1 MKRSIG
7 SNSSGNSGSSKKSKK
22 SNQKTLGAAW
32 GAASRPSSSSY
43 RSSPF
48 SDFGSYMEVKN
59 RKLQDQFETEASSG
73 VSGSEELIFQ
83 GVSIFVDGFTIPS
96 HQELRGYMLRYG
108 GRFENYFSRR
118 SVTHIICSNLPDS
131 KVKNLRAFSRGLP
144 VVKPSWIVDSISANR
159 LLGWVPYQLDQL
171 NDTQP
176 KLSAFFAPRRH
187 SNPPVTSSQPETGYS
202 EAEEGS
208 SIIAG
213 DSEESRDNVVDEIDG
228 VYTEK
233 TTPEMTAQTR
243 TDKLKSSEVNAET
256 LGNYDKEEKELTSEL
271 QPTSNLPS
279 ASDNKSSHGKPVAPA
294 AGSSVRRHS
303 TVEDPNFVEN
313 YFKDSFFVS
322 VVIRNRLELQD
333 KPVAVCHSDSPK
345 GTAEI
350 SSANYPARAYGVKA
364 GMFVRHAKDLCPQ
377 LVIVPYNFEA
387 YEEVADQFYD
397 ILHRHCR
404 KVQAVSCDEAFL
416 DVSDLRDVEPEFL
429 ASTIRKEILDT
440 TGCSAS
446 AGIGGT
452 MLMARLATRVAK
464 PAGQFHISAEK
475 VEEFLDQ
482 LAVGTLPGVG
492 SVLKEKLEMQNIQTC
507 RQLRLISK
515 DSLQKDFGVKT
526 GEMLWSYSR
535 GLDLRSV
542 TAVQESKSIGAEVNW
557 GVRFRDQQDVQH
569 FLQCLCKEVSLR
581 LQGCEM
587 IGRTFTLKIKKRKKD
602 AGEPAKYMGCGDCD
616 NFSRSITVPA
626 ATDDIEVLQRI
637 SKKLFGSFNLDVK
650 EVRGVGLQVSKLE
663 GADPSNKG
671 SKTLT
676 SWLNSAPASIQTE
689 KDDHS
694 GDTNSS
700 LPPMCHLDME
710 VLENLP
716 PELLTELDG
725 TYGGKL
731 FELIEKKRGKRKIN
745 SDSSHVS
752 LDEPHVAHPPFA
764 RAPNE
769 RAIETN
775 DLMPLSLSQVDV
787 SVLQELPEE
796 LRADVLGAFPA
807 HPRQQ
812 SSSDAPM
819 ETCKKQDKETTYIND
834 GENEIGF
841 SSSSLWFGNP
851 PLWVENFKVS
861 GNSTLEKISEIYC
874 NVAQSRPMLSTVL
887 QRVISEVGSFHDA
900 SIKDLEKTVDDV
912 CEFLNEY
919 IKIKVEGDI
928 EEIYLCFRL
937 LKRLAARSQL
947 FHQVYEIVSHFIQKP
962 YALKLL
968 FGWMLLKNAYLQSPA
983 SMAAMLSHRLRR
995 VLLALPSSFQRSFT
1009 PTRASHFPHVSSLLR
1024 QTLAVKQQPTEL
1036 TQSPA
1041 RLLSTTQYQYD
1052 PYTGEDSFT
1061 PDNEGCDFNHWL
1073 ITMDFPKENP
1083 PSREEMISI
1092 FEQTCAKGLGL
1103 SLEEAKKKIY
1113 AICTTSYQGFQATM
1127 SIGEVEK
1134 FRDLP
1139 GVQYIIP
1146 DSYVDVE
1153 NKVYGEKENAS
1164 EEDKSQEA
1172 QKQLD
1177 QELTSG
1183 QVIGQ
1188 GSQTP
1193 PEQRFFKQDQGSR
1206 MPPEQRSFKQN
1217 QGTLTPIQWRPTPR
1231 QWKGRGE
1238 VPTSRQGPSFQWSF
1252 NRDQGNPTLGQR
1264 QVQGNQI
1271 PSFQGSF
1278 NQGQGTPF
1286 VGKVQD
1292 QESQTPSSQRSYN
1305 QGQGTPMSGQG
1316 QGSQA
1321 PSYHMGYSQGQGA
1334 QAPPYQ
1340 GSPSSYGQGAVAN
1353 YNQGPP
1359 QGNFI
1364 QGTHENYNQM
1374 GRGNNTPQSG
1384 GNSGPSQGAGS
1395 PGFGHGQGQL
1405 LSPYQGSYNQGQGT
1419 PMPGQVQ
1426 GGHSYQIGYSQGQGA
1441 PVPPYQVNYNHGTP
1455 GNNGQW
1461 AFVNYNQG
1469 PPHCNFL
1476 QGPHQNYNQGGQWNY
1491 SPPNG
1496 VNYGPPQFGNQIP
1509 QYQLSYNQGQGAPFP
1524 GQWQCPGCGMLL
1536 YQGSYNQGQGTPNH
1550 GQWQG
1555 FAKMPSY
1562 QARTPSSS
1570 GQGTSANFN
1579 QGIPVHYN
1587 QKGEGNYNLQS
1598 GGSYGNTNT
1607 HGSAGFS
1614 GQGQNQRN
1622 VAGDW
1627 SNNNNPK
1634 DPIETGKLKSQ
1645 ASVEKRVVVLCNWT
1659 GKLKSKI

>member
-313 YFKDSFFVS
+313 YFKNSRLHFIGTWRNRYRKRFHGSFNGLKWTDSGQNTAENANKSTIIHIDLDSFFVS

-482 LAVGTLPGVG
+482 LAVGTLSGVG

-671 SKTLT
+671 SSKTLT

-689 KDDHS
+689 KDDHVFAAEVREIPADCKRRDTGGVSSLRECNSAEPSVQS

-968 FGWMLLKNAYLQSPA
+968 FGWMLLKNAYLQRKVSGINGRHALPPSPA
-983 SMAAMLSHRLRR
+983 SSPRLTFLFPTILHSNSR
-995 VLLALPSSFQRSFT
+995 LPF
-1009 PTRASHFPHVSSLLR
+1009 
-1024 QTLAVKQQPTEL
+1024 
-1036 TQSPA
+1036 
-1041 RLLSTTQYQYD
+1041 
-1052 PYTGEDSFT
+1052 
-1061 PDNEGCDFNHWL
+1061 
-1073 ITMDFPKENP
+1073 
-1083 PSREEMISI
+1083 PSRIVSVTANPGGDKYEDGVITPGPVPVPTKEG
-1092 FEQTCAKGLGL
+1092 FD
-1103 SLEEAKKKIY
+1103 SL
-1113 AICTTSYQGFQATM
+1113 
-1127 SIGEVEK
+1127 
-1134 FRDLP
+1134 
-1139 GVQYIIP
+1139 
-1146 DSYVDVE
+1146 
-1153 NKVYGEKENAS
+1153 EKENAS

-1562 QARTPSSS
+1562 QASYSHSQGASVPPHQGTPSSS

-1634 DPIETGKLKSQ
+1634 DPIETGKVS
-1645 ASVEKRVVVLCNWT
+1645 S
-1659 GKLKSKI
+1659 

>member
-32 GAASRPSSSSY
+32 GAASRPPSSSS

-59 RKLQDQFETEASSG
+59 RKLQNQFETEASSG
-73 VSGSEELIFQ
+73 VSGSEKLIFQ

-176 KLSAFFAPRRH
+176 KLSAFFAPRRL
-187 SNPPVTSSQPETGYS
+187 SNPPVTSSQPETGHS

-213 DSEESRDNVVDEIDG
+213 DSEESRAHVADEIDG

-233 TTPEMTAQTR
+233 TTPEMTAQTI
-243 TDKLKSSEVNAET
+243 THDLKSSEVNAET
-256 LGNYDKEEKELTSEL
+256 LGNYDKEEKELSSAL
-271 QPTSNLPS
+271 QSTTNLPS

-294 AGSSVRRHS
+294 AGSSIRRHS
-303 TVEDPNFVEN
+303 TLEDPNFVEN
-313 YFKDSFFVS
+313 YFKNSRLHFIGTWRNRYRKRFHGSFNGLKWADSGQNTAENAKKLTIIHIDLDSFFVS

-416 DVSDLRDVEPEFL
+416 DVSDLRDVEPEYT
-429 ASTIRKEILDT
+429 ASTIRREIIET

-464 PAGQFHISAEK
+464 PAGQFHISAKK

-492 SVLKEKLEMQNIQTC
+492 SVLKEKLEKQNIQTC
-507 RQLRLISK
+507 RQLRLMSK
-515 DSLQKDFGVKT
+515 DALQKDFGVKT

-626 ATDDIEVLQRI
+626 ATDDVEVLQRI
-637 SKKLFGSFNLDVK
+637 SKKLFGSFCLDVK

-671 SKTLT
+671 SSKTLT
-676 SWLNSAPASIQTE
+676 SWLNSAPASVQTE
-689 KDDHS
+689 KDDNVFAAEVREILADGKRRDTGGVS
-694 GDTNSS
+694 SLRECNSAEPSVQSDDTNSS

-716 PELLTELDG
+716 PELLSELDG

-752 LDEPHVAHPPFA
+752 LDEPHVAHPPIA
-764 RAPNE
+764 REPKE
-769 RAIETN
+769 RGIEMN
-775 DLMPLSLSQVDV
+775 DLVPLSLSQVDV

-796 LRADVLGAFPA
+796 LRADVLGAFHA
-807 HPRQQ
+807 HRRQQ

-819 ETCKKQDKETTYIND
+819 ETGKKQDKETTYIND
-834 GENEIGF
+834 AENEIGF

-861 GNSTLEKISEIYC
+861 GNSTLEKMSEIYYK
-874 NVAQSRPMLSTVL
+874 VAQSRPMLSTVL
-887 QRVISEVGSFHDA
+887 QRAISEVGSFHDESA
-900 SIKDLEKTVDDV
+900 SDLEKTVYDV
-912 CEFLNEY
+912 CEFLKEY
-919 IKIKVEGDI
+919 VKIKVEGDI

-937 LKRLAARSQL
+937 LRRLAARSQL
-947 FHQVYEIVSHFIQKP
+947 FHQVCEIVSPFIQKP
-962 YALKLL
+962 YAFKLL
-968 FGWMLLKNAYLQSPA
+968 FGWMLLKNAYLQRKVSGINGRHALPPSPA
-983 SMAAMLSHRLRR
+983 SSPRFTLLFPTILHSSSRL
-995 VLLALPSSFQRSFT
+995 PF
-1009 PTRASHFPHVSSLLR
+1009 
-1024 QTLAVKQQPTEL
+1024 
-1036 TQSPA
+1036 
-1041 RLLSTTQYQYD
+1041 
-1052 PYTGEDSFT
+1052 
-1061 PDNEGCDFNHWL
+1061 
-1073 ITMDFPKENP
+1073 
-1083 PSREEMISI
+1083 PSRIASVTANPAVCFQFSGDKYEDGVITPGPVPVPTKEG
-1092 FEQTCAKGLGL
+1092 FD
-1103 SLEEAKKKIY
+1103 SLE
-1113 AICTTSYQGFQATM
+1113 
-1127 SIGEVEK
+1127 
-1134 FRDLP
+1134 
-1139 GVQYIIP
+1139 
-1146 DSYVDVE
+1146 
-1153 NKVYGEKENAS
+1153 KESAS
-1164 EEDKSQEA
+1164 EEDKTLEA
-1172 QKQLD
+1172 QTQPD

-1183 QVIGQ
+1183 QVLGQ

-1193 PEQRFFKQDQGSR
+1193 PEQILFKQDQGTLAPIQGQDQGSR
-1206 MPPEQRSFKQN
+1206 MPPEQERSFKQN
-1217 QGTLTPIQWRPTPR
+1217 QGPLTPIQWRPTPR

-1238 VPTSRQGPSFQWSF
+1238 VSTSRQGPSFQWNF

-1278 NQGQGTPF
+1278 KQGQGTPF
-1286 VGKVQD
+1286 VGKVQS
-1292 QESQTPSSQRSYN
+1292 QESQMPSSQRSYN
-1305 QGQGTPMSGQG
+1305 QGQGTPIYAQEQGKG
-1316 QGSQA
+1316 QGSQT
-1321 PSYHMGYSQGQGA
+1321 SFNHMGYGQGQGA

-1340 GSPSSYGQGAVAN
+1340 GSPSSYGQGAVVN

-1359 QGNFI
+1359 QGNLT
-1364 QGTHENYNQM
+1364 QGTHENYNQI

-1384 GNSGPSQGAGS
+1384 GNYGPSQGAGS
-1395 PGFGHGQGQL
+1395 PGYGHGQGQGGGQL
-1405 LSPYQGSYNQGQGT
+1405 LSPYQGSYNQGQGN
-1419 PMPGQVQ
+1419 PMPGQAQ
-1426 GGHSYQIGYSQGQGA
+1426 GGQIPSYRIGYSPGQGA
-1441 PVPPYQVNYNHGTP
+1441 PVPPYQVNYNQGTP

-1469 PPHCNFL
+1469 PPHGNFL
-1476 QGPHQNYNQGGQWNY
+1476 QGAQWNF

-1496 VNYGPPQFGNQIP
+1496 GNYGPPQFGNQLP

-1524 GQWQCPGCGMLL
+1524 GQWQCPGCGMPL
-1536 YQGSYNQGQGTPNH
+1536 YQGTYYQSQGTPNH

-1555 FAKMPSY
+1555 QGFAMPSH
-1562 QARTPSSS
+1562 QGTPTSS

-1579 QGIPVHYN
+1579 QGNPVKYI
-1587 QKGEGNYNLQS
+1587 QTGEGNYNLQS
-1598 GGSYGNTNT
+1598 GGSYGPT

-1614 GQGQNQRN
+1614 GQGQNQTFPQKDQRN
-1622 VAGDW
+1622 VVGDW

-1634 DPIETGKLKSQ
+1634 DPTETGKVS
-1645 ASVEKRVVVLCNWT
+1645 S
-1659 GKLKSKI
+1659 